1 MRKPIELPPEV
12 ACRFIADMRAFFAVK
27 DGIKRDEIAA
37 RQAWL
42 LNPFQ
47 ALGLDRRVPIHSPHE
62 MNSRPAQAANAST
75 TKSFQTRVA
84 AWRLAARQLHARE
97 HYSGKLDLPT

>member
-1 MRKPIELPPEV
+1 LYDFAGAFARSIRKPIELPPKV

-42 LNPFQ
+42 LNPF
-47 ALGLDRRVPIHSPHE
+47 
-62 MNSRPAQAANAST
+62 
-75 TKSFQTRVA
+75 
-84 AWRLAARQLHARE
+84 
-97 HYSGKLDLPT
+97 